1 MPRQL
6 TNTNLLQLSTAAAV
20 IHEVSMNSP
29 ILMHHAALHHAYL
42 LITAVTDP
50 PTEPAGVGAPI
61 GANTKAPPTQAAPPP
76 TPTPVP
82 LRAHD
87 AAVKANAT
95 RKANTRNAAATAE
108 KIGAN
113 TKAPEPS
120 DEPAVTE

>member
-20 IHEVSMNSP
+20 IHEVCMNSP
-29 ILMHHAALHHAYL
+29 SLMHHAALHHAYH

-50 PTEPAGVGAPI
+50 PTEPAGERAPI
-61 GANTKAPPTQAAPPP
+61 GANTKAPPSQAAPPP

-95 RKANTRNAAATAE
+95 RKANARHAASTA
-108 KIGAN
+108 K
-113 TKAPEPS
+113 TT
-120 DEPAVTE
+120 DAVIRAQNEASETTTL